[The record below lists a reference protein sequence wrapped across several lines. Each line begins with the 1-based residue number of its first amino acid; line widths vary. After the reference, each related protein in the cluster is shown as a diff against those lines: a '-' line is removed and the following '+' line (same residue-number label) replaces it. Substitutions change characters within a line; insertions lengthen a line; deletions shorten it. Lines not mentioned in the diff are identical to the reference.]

1 MNIRS
6 SKIQLIIFALLISTG
21 VAIKCANAKNIA
33 NSKTIKDYGVRG
45 HTFIIKERS
54 LLQVIQERL
63 QAAIQNG
70 KIALLQKQFQ
80 EKVKQ
85 KISNPIPVAGIQK
98 ATINRQFYFDPSYTQ
113 VEDVKDASGN
123 IIVNKGTTVNPLHYV
138 SWGNSLVFID
148 GEDESQLA
156 WGLKQQGKLILVK
169 GAPIKLQEK
178 LNRTVYFDQAGILT
192 RKFGITQVPAKVSQE
207 GMQLKI
213 EEVVL

>member
-1 MNIRS
+1 MNVC
-6 SKIQLIIFALLISTG
+6 SKQIQLIIFALLISIGITSVYAQG
-21 VAIKCANAKNIA
+21 LI
-33 NSKTIKDYGVRG
+33 NSRPTKDYGVRG
-45 HTFIIKERS
+45 HTFVIKERS

-63 QAAIQNG
+63 QIALQNG
-70 KIALLQKQFQ
+70 KIELLQKQFQ

-85 KISNPIPVAGIQK
+85 KISNPVAVSGIQK
-98 ATINRQFYFDPSYTQ
+98 ATITRQFYFDPSYTQ

-138 SWGNSLVFID
+138 SWGSALVFID
-148 GEDESQLA
+148 GEDESQLT

-169 GAPIKLQEK
+169 GAPLKLQEK
-178 LNRTVYFDQAGILT
+178 LRRAVYFDQAGILT